1 MDGTLSD
8 LERRA
13 LRKKAREAVLSSLRA
28 LGGEAERH
36 PLLAHAEEH
45 GGFTERELAAPAPD
59 KAKHDRL
66 VDHELSWALTNLRRD
81 GLVVNPRR
89 SVWAL
94 AGAAAESTGPP
105 VPITVAEA
113 IRVAE
118 LREMPYREYLRT
130 PEWRR
135 TRAAALHRANHQCA
149 FDPTHTEK
157 LQVHHRTYD
166 RLGAELE
173 SDLLVLCEEC
183 HRVHHAH
190 HGRPSTN
197 ARRAARRQSKRKA
210 IVWDLVLR
218 LSLAGGLLVGLLGML
233 ER

>member
-13 LRKKAREAVLSSLRA
+13 LRRKAREAVLSSLRA

-45 GGFTERELAAPAPD
+45 GGFTERELTAT
-59 KAKHDRL
+59 AKDRRL
-66 VDHELSWALTNLRRD
+66 VDHELSWSLTNVRRD
-81 GLVVNPRR
+81 GLVANPRR

-113 IRVAE
+113 IRIAE

-135 TRAAALHRANHQCA
+135 TRAAALHRANN
-149 FDPTHTEK
+149 P
-157 LQVHHRTYD
+157 
-166 RLGAELE
+166 
-173 SDLLVLCEEC
+173 
-183 HRVHHAH
+183 
-190 HGRPSTN
+190 
-197 ARRAARRQSKRKA
+197 RRAARRKAKRKA
-210 IVWDLVLR
+210 VVWDVVLR
-218 LSLAGGLLVGLLGML
+218 LALAGGLLVGLLGML